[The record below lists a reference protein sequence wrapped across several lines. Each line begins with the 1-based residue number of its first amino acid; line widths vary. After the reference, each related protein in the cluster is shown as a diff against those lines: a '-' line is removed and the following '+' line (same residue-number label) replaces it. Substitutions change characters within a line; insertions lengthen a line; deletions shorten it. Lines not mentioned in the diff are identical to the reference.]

1 MEIQNSHLRQLTL
14 PLKQPPEWSEAVQV
28 DLMVVE
34 PVQRSNQLETVRR
47 ELERLVK
54 TLGGQVRIP
63 EVEMMQ
69 EAREQS

>member
-1 MEIQNSHLRQLTL
+1 
-14 PLKQPPEWSEAVQV
+14 
-28 DLMVVE
+28 MVVE